1 MGGGWGSGWLESWTC
16 CCVVTPAAHSV
27 WLGWSFGFTAI
38 GGFVP
43 FYAFVAVCRGG
54 QGACGPWGPHPETL
68 KASALWTDAD
78 VAAAPSHQR
87 RLLGQ
92 SVGEGRLGQAGAP
105 AQLAVA
111 EAGGGGGG
119 ARPALFQGEGPWPQ
133 DGRPPPAPH
142 LQAVTTQDDALQL
155 PQHLLTHRLLHAHV
169 HAHAHQDTHTGREV
183 DRWEE
188 RGRES
193 PAEVRWVV

>member
-1 MGGGWGSGWLESWTC
+1 MC

-27 WLGWSFGFTAI
+27 WCGSFGFTAI

-43 FYAFVAVCRGG
+43 LYAFVAVCRGG
-54 QGACGPWGPHPETL
+54 QGARGPRRPHPEAL
-68 KASALWTDAD
+68 KASALGTDAD
-78 VAAAPSHQR
+78 VAAAPGHQR

-92 SVGEGRLGQAGAP
+92 SVGEGGLCQPSAP

-119 ARPALFQGEGPWPQ
+119 PCPALLQGEGPRPQ
-133 DGRPPPAPH
+133 DGRAPPAPH

-155 PQHLLTHRLLHAHV
+155 PQHLLTHGLL
-169 HAHAHQDTHTGREV
+169 QTRTRTNTHTHTHTQG
-183 DRWEE
+183 E
-188 RGRES
+188 R
-193 PAEVRWVV
+193 